1 MGGPN
6 SKFDELARDAAERI
20 EAAKAAGEQL
30 TFLPDEPAPGDSAR
44 AKRGKGKA
52 TSQLRDW
59 CAAKGLRMPE
69 DVLIEMAGMA
79 SSEDVFLTAMART
92 EQLLAWAQAGAAE
105 KMKWT
110 NEAGEEKTRILRTEP
125 TMAER
130 LAAFQFVFTAQL
142 RAADALLPYG
152 LGKVTPDVV
161 AVAPVQIVMP
171 GAAAPQEAPRGPDA
185 ARDVTPRP
193 GRIAPP
199 PMPHQIEQNQSLSE
213 TQPQAADASRRT
225 E

>member
-1 MGGPN
+1 MAGPN

-30 TFLPDEPAPGDSAR
+30 TFLPDEPSPGDSAR

-92 EQLLAWAQAGAAE
+92 EHLLAWAQDGATGYKGAPV
-105 KMKWT
+105 
-110 NEAGEEKTRILRTEP
+110 AP
-125 TMAER
+125 SMAQR

-142 RAADALLPYG
+142 RAAEALLPYG

-161 AVAPVQIVMP
+161 APLAVQVVMP
-171 GAAAPQEAPRGPDA
+171 GAAAPQQAPRGPDA

-199 PMPHQIEQNQSLSE
+199 PMPYEIMQNQQVSE
-213 TQPQAADASRRT
+213 TGPQNSDAVIRT
-225 E
+225 DEASQ

>member
-1 MGGPN
+1 MAGPN

-20 EAAKAAGEQL
+20 EAAKAAGEQF
-30 TFLPDEPAPGDSAR
+30 TFLPDEPAPGDSAK

-59 CAAKGLRMPE
+59 CASRGLRLPE

-79 SSEDVFLTAMART
+79 STEDVFLTAMART
-92 EQLLAWAQAGAAE
+92 EQVLAWAQNGATGYKGAPV
-105 KMKWT
+105 
-110 NEAGEEKTRILRTEP
+110 AP
-125 TMAER
+125 SMAQR
-130 LAAFQFVFTAQL
+130 LDAFKFVFTAQL
-142 RAADALLPYG
+142 RAAEALLPYG
-152 LGKVTPDVV
+152 LGKVTPDV
-161 AVAPVQIVMP
+161 AVTQAVQVIMP
-171 GAAAPQEAPRGPDA
+171 GASAPQAAPRGPEA

-199 PMPHQIEQNQSLSE
+199 PMPHQIQQNQPLSE
-213 TQPQAADASRRT
+213 TQKPVADGKART

>member
-92 EQLLAWAQAGAAE
+92 EQLLAWAQAGATGYKA
-105 KMKWT
+105 
-110 NEAGEEKTRILRTEP
+110 AP
-125 TMAER
+125 VAPSMAQR

-142 RAADALLPYG
+142 RAAEALLPYG

-161 AVAPVQIVMP
+161 QPVAVQVVMP
-171 GAAAPQEAPRGPDA
+171 GAAAPQAPRGPDA

-193 GRIAPP
+193 GQIAPP
-199 PMPHQIEQNQSLSE
+199 PMPHQMLQNQQVSQYAP
-213 TQPQAADASRRT
+213 QPADAARRT

>member
-1 MGGPN
+1 MAGPN

-20 EAAKAAGEQL
+20 EAAKAAGEQF

-59 CAAKGLRMPE
+59 CAARGLRMPE

-79 SSEDVFLTAMART
+79 STEDAFLTAMART
-92 EQLLAWAQAGAAE
+92 EALLAWAQDGAVGYKGAPV
-105 KMKWT
+105 
-110 NEAGEEKTRILRTEP
+110 AP
-125 TMAER
+125 SMAQR

-142 RAADALLPYG
+142 RAAEALLPYG
-152 LGKVTPDVV
+152 LGKVTPDV
-161 AVAPVQIVMP
+161 AVTQAVQVIMP
-171 GAAAPQEAPRGPDA
+171 GAAAPASGPA
-185 ARDVTPRP
+185 TARDVTPRP

-199 PMPHQIEQNQSLSE
+199 PMPMHIEQNQGLSGS
-213 TQPQAADASRRT
+213 QNPVADGKART

>member
-20 EAAKAAGEQL
+20 EAAREAGEQL

-79 SSEDVFLTAMART
+79 SSEDAFLTAMART
-92 EQLLAWAQAGAAE
+92 EHLLAWAEAGARQTA
-105 KMKWT
+105 T
-110 NEAGEEKTRILRTEP
+110 GVRDGVLVTIDLDTSA
-125 TMAER
+125 TMAQR

-142 RAADALLPYG
+142 RAAEALLPYG

-161 AVAPVQIVMP
+161 QPVAVQVVMP
-171 GAAAPQEAPRGPDA
+171 GAAAPQAPRGPDA

-193 GRIAPP
+193 GQIAPP
-199 PMPHQIEQNQSLSE
+199 PMPHQMLQNQQVS
-213 TQPQAADASRRT
+213 QPAPQPADAARRT

>member
-1 MGGPN
+1 MAGPN

-20 EAAKAAGEQL
+20 EAAKAAGEQF
-30 TFLPDEPAPGDSAR
+30 TFLPDEPQPGDSAK

-59 CAAKGLRMPE
+59 CAARGLRLPE

-79 SSEDVFLTAMART
+79 STEDAMLTCMAKA
-92 EQLLAWAQAGAAE
+92 EQMLAWAQAGAATE
-105 KMKWT
+105 DTWVNAEGDLKK
-110 NEAGEEKTRILRTEP
+110 RHLRTQP

-130 LAAFQFVFTAQL
+130 VEAFKLFYATQL
-142 RAADALLPYG
+142 RAAEALLPYG
-152 LGKVTPDVV
+152 LGKVTPDV
-161 AVAPVQIVMP
+161 AVTAAVQVVMP
-171 GAAAPQEAPRGPDA
+171 GAVAPQAAPRGPET

-199 PMPHQIEQNQSLSE
+199 PMPHQIEQNQGLSGS
-213 TQPQAADASRRT
+213 QMPVADGKART

>member
-92 EQLLAWAQAGAAE
+92 EQLLAWAQAGATGYKA
-105 KMKWT
+105 
-110 NEAGEEKTRILRTEP
+110 AP
-125 TMAER
+125 VAPSMAQR

-142 RAADALLPYG
+142 RAAEALLPYG

-171 GAAAPQEAPRGPDA
+171 GAAAPQQAPRGPDA

-193 GRIAPP
+193 GRISPP
-199 PMPHQIEQNQSLSE
+199 PMPHQIQQNQTLSE

>member
-1 MGGPN
+1 MAGPN

-20 EAAKAAGEQL
+20 EAAKAAGEQF
-30 TFLPDEPAPGDSAR
+30 TFLPDEPAPGDTAK

-52 TSQLRDW
+52 TSMLRDW
-59 CAAKGLRMPE
+59 CAARGLRMPE

-79 SSEDVFLTAMART
+79 STEDAFVTAMART
-92 EQLLAWAQAGAAE
+92 EQLLAWAQGGATGYKGAPV
-105 KMKWT
+105 
-110 NEAGEEKTRILRTEP
+110 AP
-125 TMAER
+125 SMAQR
-130 LAAFQFVFTAQL
+130 LDAFKFVFTASL
-142 RAADALLPYG
+142 RAAEALLPYG

-161 AVAPVQIVMP
+161 APVAVQVVMP
-171 GAAAPQEAPRGPDA
+171 GAAAPQPAPRGPET

-199 PMPHQIEQNQSLSE
+199 PMPHQIEQNQQLSGS
-213 TQPQAADASRRT
+213 QIPVADGKART

>member
-79 SSEDVFLTAMART
+79 SSEDAFLTAMART
-92 EQLLAWAQAGAAE
+92 EHLLAWAEAGARQTATGVRDGVLVTME
-105 KMKWT
+105 LDT
-110 NEAGEEKTRILRTEP
+110 SA
-125 TMAER
+125 TMAQR

-142 RAADALLPYG
+142 RAAEALLPYG

-161 AVAPVQIVMP
+161 PVAPVQIVMP
-171 GAAAPQEAPRGPDA
+171 GAAAPQQAPRGPET

-199 PMPHQIEQNQSLSE
+199 PMPHQIEQNQPLSE
-213 TQPQAADASRRT
+213 TQPQPADASRRT